1 MGVTSSALLLIQ
13 EVQIAQNCLP
23 KYPICPSFPGWKWK
37 CSICC
42 SDFPLTY
49 KGGRH
54 LEQREMASL
63 AYPQE
68 KESRSSVHKQR
79 SEDQWVRREKPAN
92 TFVMGYNSSG
102 SNAAIYWGSR
112 QAKLLHLEIW
122 GLERE
127 YFLQHTVL

>member
-1 MGVTSSALLLIQ
+1 
-13 EVQIAQNCLP
+13 
-23 KYPICPSFPGWKWK
+23 
-37 CSICC
+37 
-42 SDFPLTY
+42 
-49 KGGRH
+49 
-54 LEQREMASL
+54 MASL

-112 QAKLLHLEIW
+112 QTKLLHLEIW